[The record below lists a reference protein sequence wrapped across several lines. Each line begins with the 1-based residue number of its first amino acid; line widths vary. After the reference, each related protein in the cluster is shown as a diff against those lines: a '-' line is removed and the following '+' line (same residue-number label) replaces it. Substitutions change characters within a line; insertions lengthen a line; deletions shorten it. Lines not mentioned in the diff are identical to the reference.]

1 MLGCIQPMSSPMM
14 NRTLGFACGEPGAC
28 GCDCAKLDKLAAA
41 VAMPKLTRPSESFLS
56 STELAGMG
64 SLLCYHDPAQGRPP
78 AAGHR
83 SDHACPE
90 RRQSAIEARIGGLI
104 LSGLRAGQF
113 GAGCGALKIGSSTET
128 ETRHVGNVSGQSPGS
143 F

>member
-64 SLLCYHDPAQGRPP
+64 SLLCYHDPAQDRPP

-83 SDHACPE
+83 SDHACPGG
-90 RRQSAIEARIGGLI
+90 AKARSKLGLVVSFS
-104 LSGLRAGQF
+104 LV
-113 GAGCGALKIGSSTET
+113 CG
-128 ETRHVGNVSGQSPGS
+128 RGNLAQAAAR
-143 F
+143 